1 MIALVGQSVLDQT
14 HWPNGAVEHRLGGA
28 PIFAARALAGNGPA
42 VVLTHGGSASLRRP
56 LHGLGLQVVEGP
68 SERTTVYETALFGD
82 GRWAESIT
90 ALGDPF
96 TPDHVAGWMAPAIEA
111 SSAIVCGAQWR
122 DDFPPA
128 TLAALERTGRPVYL
142 DGQGP
147 ARPRR
152 LGPVRVQGAL
162 DARSMGCVDVLK
174 LSEEEAHALIGR
186 IDPEAAAATGVPVV
200 VVTLGEHGAVALAG
214 GRATRIE
221 VDPVLELA
229 DTVGAGD
236 SFLALMAAVAA
247 MGAEPVEAAR
257 EACVRTAA
265 LLRLRLT
272 AERPVATAAE
282 R

>member
-1 MIALVGQSVLDQT
+1 VIALVGQSVLDQT
-14 HWPNGAVEHRLGGA
+14 HWPDGAVVHRLGGA
-28 PIFAARALAGNGPA
+28 PIFAARALAGNRPA

-56 LHGLGLQVVEGP
+56 LHELGLPVVEGP

-96 TPDHVAGWMAPAIEA
+96 TPADVAGWMAPALEEC
-111 SSAIVCGAQWR
+111 SAVVCGAQWR
-122 DDFPPA
+122 GDFPSA
-128 TLAALERTGRPVYL
+128 TLAALEGPGRRVYL

-162 DARSMGCVDVLK
+162 DPRSLRCVQVLK
-174 LSEEEAHALIGR
+174 LSEEEAQALIGR
-186 IDPEAAAATGVPVV
+186 TDPAAAASTGVPVV
-200 VVTLGEHGAVALAG
+200 VVTLGERGAIVLAA
-214 GRATRIE
+214 GRATHLE

-247 MGAEPVEAAR
+247 AGAQPVEAAR
-257 EACVRTAA
+257 EACARTAA
-265 LLRLRLT
+265 LLRRRLE
-272 AERPVATAAE
+272 AERPVASAAE